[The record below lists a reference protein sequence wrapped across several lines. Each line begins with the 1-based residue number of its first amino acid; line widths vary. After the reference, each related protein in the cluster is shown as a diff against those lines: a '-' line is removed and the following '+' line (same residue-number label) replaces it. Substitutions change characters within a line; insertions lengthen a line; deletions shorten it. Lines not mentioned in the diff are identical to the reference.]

1 MKLYLSSY
9 RIPNSSEL
17 FELLDKKPSDVKVAV
32 IPNAKDYYSDYVKNL
47 KNADLL
53 SYLEAL
59 GLTHCETV
67 DLNDYSYRS
76 KSVLKEKLQEF
87 DLIWVNGGNTFCLRY
102 AMSRSGFD
110 QVIRGVVDAGV
121 VYGGESA
128 GAIVA
133 GNTIKGAELADEPR
147 FAQEQIYNGLS
158 LVDAYIV
165 PHTDSAEWADI
176 MEQIQAEYDGPDPVV
191 ALQDSQAFMV
201 NDASRQVVG
210 NKA

>member
-17 FELLDKKPSDVKVAV
+17 FELLDKKPNDVKVAV

-53 SYLEAL
+53 TYLEAL
-59 GLTHCETV
+59 GLTNCETV
-67 DLNDYSYRS
+67 DLNEYTSLR
-76 KSVLKEKLQEF
+76 KSALQEKLHEF

-102 AMSRSGFD
+102 AMRKSGFD
-110 QVIRGVVDAGV
+110 QIIREVVDAGV

-133 GNTIKGAELADEPR
+133 GNTIKGAELADEPT
-147 FAQEQIYNGLS
+147 FAKEQIYEGLR
-158 LVDAYIV
+158 LANAYII
-165 PHTDSAEWADI
+165 PHTDSPEWADT
-176 MEQIQAEYDGPDPVV
+176 MAQIQSDYDGLDQVI
-191 ALQDSQAFMV
+191 ALKDSQAYLV
-201 NDASRQVVG
+201 NDDDKRVVSTD
-210 NKA
+210 